1 MVECVSRRF
10 DAVVIG
16 AGPAGTVAATVLAR
30 SGRRTLL
37 VERAKFPRTKV
48 CGGCLAPAGIAALRD
63 TGLGDALDSIDPLP
77 LEALHLHA
85 RRATASY
92 PIKQYLSIERGRM
105 DQAFVEAAVDAGATF
120 ISECKA
126 RVDTDDSVSLE
137 YGGRQECHR
146 PQLVV
151 VADGLSGSSLA
162 ARGEFG
168 WHIDQTSPMGLGA
181 ILPDP
186 PPGTTSEGITMRCG
200 VEGYVGS
207 SRLSDGRWV
216 VAAALTP
223 EAIRR
228 HGPHGAVHSVL
239 RETGVQSDG
248 APSTRWKA
256 VGHLTRRRMRR
267 AAGRVLL
274 VGDAAGYVEP
284 LTGEGMSWGICR
296 AADVLPYAEAIEGG
310 EDVSH
315 DWSSAAERMLRSRRV
330 ICRTV
335 CGMARRPRLLEFGLR
350 LSSRLPFT
358 GWASQQLCWSHS

>member
-1 MVECVSRRF
+1 MVECVPRRF

-63 TGLGDALDSIDPLP
+63 TGLGDALDSIEPLP

-162 ARGEFG
+162 AREEFG

-216 VAAALTP
+216 VAAALSP

-228 HGPHGAVHSVL
+228 HGTHGAVHSVL
-239 RETGVQSDG
+239 RETGVQSEG
-248 APSTRWKA
+248 APSARWKA

-315 DWSSAAERMLRSRRV
+315 EWSSAAERMLRSRRV

-335 CGMARRPRLLEFGLR
+335 CGMARRPRPLELGLR